1 MPPSTATS
9 ATITASSSVTK
20 PEAHAM
26 IEQSLNA
33 ASILEVQ
40 MEEEREATQK
50 LMSSVASVVRSLHE
64 GQGPIDGQS
73 NSLSR

>member
-1 MPPSTATS
+1 
-9 ATITASSSVTK
+9 
-20 PEAHAM
+20 M
-26 IEQSLNA
+26 IQQSLNA
-33 ASILEVQ
+33 ASIYEVQ

-50 LMSSVASVVRSLHE
+50 LMSSVASVVPSLHE